1 MNFQKIALFLV
12 LLISISCFS
21 GCVDNSGEVSEPV
34 TIKMAGGT
42 ALIPIIE
49 DISKEYMLKN
59 NNVQIEV
66 TGGGS
71 GFGVKETGEG
81 HLTIGMAGRNLK
93 SEEKEL
99 YNDITVYKIGL
110 DGIAII
116 TSNENNIS
124 DLTTQQVQKIYS
136 GEITNWKSVGGSDHT
151 INVYT
156 REEDSGTR
164 DTFWKEGLLKSN
176 ISKKA
181 LMVASNGEMKSK
193 VSSDEN
199 GIGYVSI
206 GYVDESINTVQ
217 FNGVEPTQ
225 ENVKEGIY
233 TIYRPLN
240 LLTKGE
246 PDENVKKFI
255 EYVLSEKGQEIVKND
270 GFLPVN

>member
-1 MNFQKIALFLV
+1 M
-12 LLISISCFS
+12 
-21 GCVDNSGEVSEPV
+21 DNSGEVSEPV

-49 DISKEYMLKN
+49 DISKEYMLEN

-124 DLTTQQVQKIYS
+124 DLTTEQVQKIYS
-136 GEITNWKSVGGSDHT
+136 GEITNWKNVGGSDHT

-193 VSSDEN
+193 VSLDEN

-206 GYVDESINTVQ
+206 GYVDESINTVK
-217 FNGVEPTQ
+217 FNGIDPTQ
-225 ENVKEGIY
+225 ENVKEGLY

>member
-1 MNFQKIALFLV
+1 
-12 LLISISCFS
+12 
-21 GCVDNSGEVSEPV
+21 
-34 TIKMAGGT
+34 
-42 ALIPIIE
+42 
-49 DISKEYMLKN
+49 
-59 NNVQIEV
+59 
-66 TGGGS
+66 
-71 GFGVKETGEG
+71 
-81 HLTIGMAGRNLK
+81 MAGRNLK

-136 GEITNWKSVGGSDHT
+136 GEITNWKSVGGSDHA

-164 DTFWKEGLLKSN
+164 DTFWKEGLLQSN
-176 ISKKA
+176 ISKKV

-193 VSSDEN
+193 VSLDEN

-206 GYVDESINTVQ
+206 GYVDESINTVR

-225 ENVKEGIY
+225 ENVKEGLY

-240 LLTKGE
+240 LLTNGE